1 MRIIAIAD
9 THVKSGSIRENL
21 PPALLK
27 LFEGTD
33 MIIHAGD
40 FVTWTAYDEL
50 SKFSGFN
57 AVHGNMDE
65 PILKKSLPRQ
75 KIIEVEGVRIGIV
88 HEASLSIQ
96 DFTSAG
102 YLAREMGVNI
112 LIFGHI
118 HRPVIDK
125 SEVLLICPGSPTSPR
140 LSEPSAVE
148 LVIENGNISGKILTF
163 KGTVCSSIESA
174 VSFGQK
180 IQKL

>member
-1 MRIIAIAD
+1 MRIIVIAD
-9 THVKSGSIRENL
+9 THIKFGSIRENL

-27 LFEGTD
+27 LLEGAD

-40 FVTWTAYDEL
+40 FVTLKAYDEL
-50 SKFSGFN
+50 SQFSKFH
-57 AVHGNMDE
+57 AVQGNMDE

-75 KIIEVEGVRIGIV
+75 KIIEVEGVKIGIV

-118 HRPVIDK
+118 HKPVIDK
-125 SEVLLICPGSPTSPR
+125 SEVLLVCPGSPTSPR

-148 LVIENGNISGKILTF
+148 LVIETGNISGSILTF
-163 KGTVCSSIESA
+163 KGAVCSSIESA
-174 VSFGQK
+174 ISFSK
-180 IQKL
+180 K